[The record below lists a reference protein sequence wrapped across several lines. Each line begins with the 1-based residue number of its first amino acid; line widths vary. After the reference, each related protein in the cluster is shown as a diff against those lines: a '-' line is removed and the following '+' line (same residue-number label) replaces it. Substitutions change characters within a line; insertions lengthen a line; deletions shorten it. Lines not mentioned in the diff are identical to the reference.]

1 MKFIAHIHSTDV
13 GSFPPRV
20 DVTVLDDGAR
30 RFNSLLTRNIPSDMF
45 EQEVINAF
53 IDKLN
58 AGIDIPTYPQ
68 FRDMNKMFMDI
79 FVQESAIPEVT
90 ILKENLSEIRD
101 ATELNSVP
109 IRVCITGPYTMCSG
123 VKHNGIFIE
132 AVTDSLCKILEN
144 TLFKSK
150 YGETKQ
156 VCIDEPTMGFLND
169 PFLDYGTSGR
179 EILRK
184 SWERL
189 CLIAKAKDIETSIH
203 LHNTSDNLFW
213 DVEHLDTI
221 ESHVDDSIY
230 SLKSTKN
237 MLEEK
242 DKFLK
247 ASVAITLFDRL
258 IMQKVGQD
266 TERLAEAWN
275 NIRLG
280 KTNPNVFLEDVIIM
294 KERLSK
300 IVTQFGIERVP
311 FFGPECGL
319 KGFPNYDCA
328 LECLQIVS
336 KSYIQ

>member
-1 MKFIAHIHSTDV
+1 MVKFITHIHSTDV
-13 GSFPPRV
+13 GSFPPRI

-30 RFNSLLTRNIPSDMF
+30 RFNSIITRGIPSDMF

-79 FVQESAIPEVT
+79 FVQETAIPEITV
-90 ILKENLSEIRD
+90 LKENLSEIRD
-101 ATELNSVP
+101 ATDLDNIP
-109 IRVCITGPYTMCSG
+109 IGVCITGPYTMCSG

-132 AVTDSLCKILEN
+132 TVTDSLCKILEK

-150 YGETKQ
+150 YGEVKQ
-156 VCIDEPTMGFLND
+156 VCIDEPAIGFLND

-179 EILRK
+179 EILRN

-189 CLIAKAKDIETSIH
+189 CSIAKAKNIETSIH

-213 DVEHLDTI
+213 DVEHLDII

-230 SLKSTKN
+230 TLKSTKN
-237 MLEEK
+237 ILEEK

-247 ASVAITLFDRL
+247 ASVAITLFDTL

-266 TERLAEAWN
+266 TEKLSSAWN
-275 NIRLG
+275 GIRLG
-280 KTNPNVFLEDVIIM
+280 QINPNIFLEDISVM
-294 KERLSK
+294 NMRLSK
-300 IVTQFGIERVP
+300 IVDLFGSERVP
-311 FFGPECGL
+311 FYGPECGL
-319 KGFPNYDCA
+319 KGFPSYDCA
-328 LECLQIVS
+328 LEYLQIIS
-336 KSYIQ
+336 KSQI